1 MKFSIIITT
10 YNQPQYLTEAV
21 ESCFNQTYKEPFEV
35 IIIDDFSNSCATV
48 NIPDRSEIV
57 LLYVKNDKNL
67 GLAKSH
73 NMGVYYSSGEWCI
86 RLDHDD
92 KLLPDALQKLSDF
105 INTEVNKKIGFL
117 YSDLIVMGTNQVRKY
132 PEWKSGSIMD
142 LQNIGHLQCYRRE
155 KTLEIGGWDTTLAYS
170 ADTDFIIRL
179 IEHSV
184 QLKHIPEVLVENRL
198 HSEQY
203 TQKWVREGNNPQFWK
218 NLIFSKAL
226 QRRPDLWV
234 EGRQQTIMQTSGSHL
249 WRSET
254 EFINNFLKAQ
264 SNMLNGLDVGC
275 SNKKKINYA
284 VGIDQDRNG
293 GKTPELV
300 WDGTKELPFRDGT
313 LDFICASH
321 CIEHIEDPVQ
331 AIQDW
336 GNKLRTGGLL
346 LLVVPHKK
354 YIPNMGTPEGD
365 PTHVADY
372 LPQDFLNDV
381 LHRIPKLVDKW
392 KIISFDRIQNSW
404 SFDCFLEK
412 V

>member
-21 ESCFNQTYKEPFEV
+21 ESCFNQTYKEPFE
-35 IIIDDFSNSCATV
+35 IIIVDDFSNSCATV
-48 NIPDRSEIV
+48 NIPDRSEIN

-73 NMGVYYSSGEWCI
+73 NIGVYYSSGEFII

-105 INTEVNKKIGFL
+105 IDTEVNKKIGFL
-117 YSDLIVMGTNQVRKY
+117 YSDLIVMGTKQVRKY

-142 LQNIGHLQCYRRE
+142 LQNIGHLQCYRRD

-179 IEHSV
+179 VEHSV

-203 TQKWVREGNNPQFWK
+203 TQKWVREGNNPKFWK
-218 NLIFSKAL
+218 NLIFNRAL
-226 QRRPDLWV
+226 QRRPDLWI

-254 EFINNFLKAQ
+254 EFINNFLKTKE
-264 SNMLNGLDVGC
+264 NMLNGLDVGC

-321 CIEHIEDPVQ
+321 CIEHIKDPVQ
-331 AIQDW
+331 AIFDW

-346 LLVVPHKK
+346 LIVVPHKK

-381 LHRIPKLVDKW
+381 LHKIPKLVDKW

>member
-48 NIPDRSEIV
+48 NIPDRSEIN

-73 NMGVYYSSGEWCI
+73 NIGVYYSTGEFII

-92 KLLPDALQKLSDF
+92 KL
-105 INTEVNKKIGFL
+105 
-117 YSDLIVMGTNQVRKY
+117 
-132 PEWKSGSIMD
+132 
-142 LQNIGHLQCYRRE
+142 
-155 KTLEIGGWDTTLAYS
+155 
-170 ADTDFIIRL
+170 
-179 IEHSV
+179 
-184 QLKHIPEVLVENRL
+184 KHISEVLVENRL

-203 TQKWVREGNNPQFWK
+203 TQKWVREGNNPQYWK
-218 NLIFSKAL
+218 NLIFNRAL

-254 EFINNFLKAQ
+254 EFINNFLKTQ
-264 SNMLNGLDVGC
+264 SNMLNGLDIGC
-275 SNKKKINYA
+275 SNKKKINFA

-321 CIEHIEDPVQ
+321 CIEHIKDPVQ

-336 GNKLRTGGLL
+336 GNKLRTGGFLL
-346 LLVVPHKK
+346 LIIPHKK
-354 YIPNMGTPEGD
+354 YIPNMGTPDGD

-381 LHRIPKLVDKW
+381 LHKIPKLVDKW

-412 V
+412 M

>member
-48 NIPDRSEIV
+48 NIPDRSEID

-73 NMGVYYSSGEWCI
+73 NIGVYYSTGEWVI

-105 INTEVNKKIGFL
+105 IDIEVNKKIGFI
-117 YSDLIVMGTNQVRKY
+117 YSDLMIMWTNQVRKY

-218 NLIFSKAL
+218 NLIFNRAL
-226 QRRPDLWV
+226 MKRPDLWI

-249 WRSET
+249 WRSEVIAIK
-254 EFINNFLKAQ
+254 EWVKGLNFLD
-264 SNMLNGLDVGC
+264 LGC
-275 SNKKKINYA
+275 SNKKKLASAIG
-284 VGIDQDRNG
+284 VDLDRNG
-293 GKTPELV
+293 GKCPELV
-300 WDGTKELPFRDGT
+300 LDASNELPFKEKT
-313 LDFICASH
+313 LDGIIASH
-321 CIEHIEDPVQ
+321 CLEHIVNPIQ
-331 AIQDW
+331 ALNEWI
-336 GNKLRTGGLL
+336 KLVKVGGRII
-346 LLVVPHKK
+346 LV
-354 YIPNMGTPEGD
+354 IPDVNFTPKMNTEGCD
-365 PTHVADY
+365 PTHKHDWVVETFRKEILDN
-372 LPQDFLNDV
+372 LDKNVFKI
-381 LHRIPKLVDKW
+381 LHHAQIG
-392 KIISFDRIQNSW
+392 NNW
-404 SFDCFLEK
+404 SFLTILEK
-412 V
+412 L